1 MHRNVVV
8 YSHGRKGKEVDRT
21 TIMAT
26 LAVNHFEPTSRGGL
40 WWGHGSLMWG
50 DSIAVRPMGKDLYEV
65 TTHHWFYDQYG
76 DPVEDT
82 EETQVLHGAQVL
94 TLALGGQFPI
104 WRYRYRG

>member
-1 MHRNVVV
+1 MVI
-8 YSHGRKGKEVDRT
+8 YSHGKELGKEVGRT

-26 LAVNHFEPTSRGGL
+26 LAVNHFEPASRGGL

-50 DSIAVRPMGKDLYEV
+50 DSIVVRPKGEDLYEV
-65 TTHHWFYDQYG
+65 TTHHWYYNCDG

-82 EETQVLHGAQVL
+82 EETQILHGGRVL
-94 TLALGGQFPI
+94 ELALGGQFPI